1 MKLYFIFTKKGLAV
15 ILATVIT
22 VLIIIGQISTVNSG
36 YIDGSTNEKRLEY
49 LKSVG
54 ISANDTAVSVKQT
67 RIPERFDGIYSE
79 YAGYMSESG
88 FNISD
93 FCGKAVTHYAYGI
106 TDSPHKTAN
115 LLVFEN
121 KIIAGDITDN
131 LSGEITALAK
141 DK

>member
-15 ILATVIT
+15 ILAAVIT
-22 VLIIIGQISTVNSG
+22 VLIILGQISTVSYG
-36 YIDGSTNEKRLEY
+36 YIDGSTNEKRVEY
-49 LKSVG
+49 LKTVG
-54 ISANDTAVSVKQT
+54 ISVNDTAVSVKYT
-67 RIPERFDGIYSE
+67 RIPEKIDGIYSE
-79 YAGYMSESG
+79 YVSLMMKSG

-93 FCGKAVTHYAYGI
+93 FCGKSVTHYAYGI

-131 LSGEITALAK
+131 LSGEITALVK
-141 DK
+141 GK